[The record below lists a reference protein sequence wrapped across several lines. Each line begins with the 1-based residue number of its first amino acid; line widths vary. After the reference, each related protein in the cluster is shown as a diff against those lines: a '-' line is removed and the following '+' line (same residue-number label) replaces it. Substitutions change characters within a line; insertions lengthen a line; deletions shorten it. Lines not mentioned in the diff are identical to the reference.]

1 MDTQIV
7 DKGLATLQSN
17 KERWARLP
25 MVEKID
31 YLDQTIKRT
40 VEFAEDWAMAGSKAK
55 GLDPNSPLSG
65 EEWIGGPY
73 AFLNWMQYMK
83 KTLQKLNSGKSAID
97 NLKISERPNG
107 QTVARV
113 YPNNFF
119 EKLILSNSYIDVWMR
134 EGVTPKNLEDS
145 VALFYK

>member
-1 MDTQIV
+1 MDTQIL

-31 YLDQTIKRT
+31 YLDQTIKQS
-40 VEFAEDWAMAGSKAK
+40 VEYAEEWVLSSIDAK
-55 GLDPNSPLSG
+55 GLDPQSPLSN

-83 KTLQKLNSGKSAID
+83 KTLNKLISGKSAIGK
-97 NLKISERPNG
+97 LKITERLNG

-113 YPNNFF
+113 YPNNLL
-119 EKLILSNSYIDVWMR
+119 EKLILSNYYM
-134 EGVTPKNLEDS
+134 NH
-145 VALFYK
+145 

>member
-1 MDTQIV
+1 MDTQIL

-31 YLDQTIKRT
+31 YLDQTIKQS
-40 VEFAEDWAMAGSKAK
+40 VEYAEEWVLSCIDAK
-55 GLDPNSPLSG
+55 GLNPQSPLSN

-83 KTLQKLNSGKSAID
+83 KTLNKLISGKSASDKFI
-97 NLKISERPNG
+97 ITERTN
-107 QTVARV
+107 
-113 YPNNFF
+113 
-119 EKLILSNSYIDVWMR
+119 
-134 EGVTPKNLEDS
+134 
-145 VALFYK
+145 

>member
-1 MDTQIV
+1 MDTQIL

-31 YLDQTIKRT
+31 YLDQTIKQS
-40 VEFAEDWAMAGSKAK
+40 VEYAEEWVLSCIDAK
-55 GLDPNSPLSG
+55 GLTPQSPLSN

-83 KTLQKLNSGKSAID
+83 KTLNKLISGKSSID
-97 NLKISERPNG
+97 KLKIPSIIAFVLG
-107 QTVARV
+107 LC
-113 YPNNFF
+113 
-119 EKLILSNSYIDVWMR
+119 LIINITSDYVETCN
-134 EGVTPKNLEDS
+134 E
-145 VALFYK
+145 